1 MSQKVVFIY
10 TDCFIRAVDAIST
23 IELSQEAEAPVLSQK
38 VGLSNKGR
46 GEGHLLRG
54 GMSNVF
60 FFNCLIRQKKI
71 LFTFQFFSYDLR
83 AKSYVNRLQLAT
95 VIIKLFSFV
104 ESNYL
109 LFLGKHNILQKIS

>member
-46 GEGHLLRG
+46 GEEHLLRS
-54 GMSNVF
+54 GMSIVF
-60 FFNCLIRQKKI
+60 FFLM
-71 LFTFQFFSYDLR
+71 
-83 AKSYVNRLQLAT
+83 V
-95 VIIKLFSFV
+95 
-104 ESNYL
+104 
-109 LFLGKHNILQKIS
+109 